1 MSNYEHEIVCPD
13 NDGIRNYLWYD
24 YFHDSKISCVS
35 FDHQKGLVAL
45 TLECSRDI
53 ADVWK
58 KLKYDNDIFD
68 AYIHEKI
75 DNFTYILTF
84 KGTKY
89 FHVERLI
96 MVNDYIN
103 GRFKDTALL
112 RTRTGESKKPLYHYR
127 IQIDDGYMD
136 IVFSD
141 FFIRK
146 KVGRVKYTIGKI
158 QHQTYIPLT
167 VYEKKAALDGDDFE
181 RFSTMQKL
189 FRVNDPALLRIAREN
204 LWFDDYGD
212 ACLYS
217 AYLIGKLGDMNDVP
231 KLLEIY
237 SLIEEHLFSITACRC
252 NAILPK
258 RVILDSIELIYHRNA
273 SFVTKDS

>member
-1 MSNYEHEIVCPD
+1 MNNYEHEIVCPD
-13 NDGIRNYLWYD
+13 NSGICNYLWYD
-24 YFHDSKISCVS
+24 YFHDSKINNIS
-35 FDHQKGLVAL
+35 FDHQKGLVTL

-58 KLKYDNDIFD
+58 KLKYDNDIFN

-75 DNFTYILTF
+75 DNFTYVLTF

-89 FHVERLI
+89 FHLERLI
-96 MVNDYIN
+96 MVNDFIN

-112 RTRTGESKKPLYHYR
+112 RTLTAESKKPLFHYR

-141 FFIRK
+141 FIIRK
-146 KVGRVKYTIGKI
+146 KAGRVKYPIEKI
-158 QHQTYIPLT
+158 PHQTCISLT
-167 VYEKKAALDGDDFE
+167 ADEKKLALVGDDFE
-181 RFSTMQKL
+181 RFLTMQKL
-189 FRVNDPALLRIAREN
+189 FRTNDPALLRIAREN
-204 LWFDDYGD
+204 LWLDDYGD

-217 AYLIGKLGDMNDVP
+217 AYLLGKLGDMNDVP
-231 KLLEIY
+231 KLFEIY
-237 SLIEEHLFSITACRC
+237 LLIEEHIFSITACRC

-258 RVILDSIELIYHRNA
+258 RVIMDSIELIYRRNA
-273 SFVTKDS
+273 PFA